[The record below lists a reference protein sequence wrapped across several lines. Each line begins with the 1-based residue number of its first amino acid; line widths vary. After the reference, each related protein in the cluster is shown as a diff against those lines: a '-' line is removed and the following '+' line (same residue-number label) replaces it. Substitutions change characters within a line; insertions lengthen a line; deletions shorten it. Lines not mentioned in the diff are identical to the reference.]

1 MDASVIAKAANA
13 ISDRHRLAILLEIV
27 RKGTC
32 VCADISQ
39 LTRLSQPA
47 ISHHVKIL
55 VDAGVLIYDKT
66 GRTVQ
71 LTVNRE
77 MMKYLS
83 AFFQGL
89 S

>member
-13 ISDRHRLAILLEIV
+13 ISDRHRLAILLEIA

-32 VCADISQ
+32 VCADICQ

-47 ISHHVKIL
+47 ISHHIKIL

-71 LTVNRE
+71 LTLNKA
-77 MMKYLS
+77 MMQQLS
-83 AFFQGL
+83 AFFGGL